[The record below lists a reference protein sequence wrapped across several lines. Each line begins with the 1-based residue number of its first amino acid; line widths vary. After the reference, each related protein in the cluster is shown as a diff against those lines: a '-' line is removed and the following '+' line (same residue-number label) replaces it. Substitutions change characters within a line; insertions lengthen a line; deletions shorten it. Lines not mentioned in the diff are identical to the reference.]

1 MNRGAGIVIIICRE
15 AGKVICREAGKV
27 ICREAGE
34 KILTILLVMKG
45 SFLQIWALFKKDLL
59 LEVRQQYSFYGVLLY
74 VASTIFVLYLAM
86 GQPDGVVWKGLF
98 WMIQLF
104 VCVNAVAKSFLQEG
118 RGRLLYFYSITGAAN
133 FILSKLLFNALL
145 MLLMSM
151 LSLGLFVLMLGD
163 PMPEPV
169 LFVGISWLGGVS
181 LSLVFTFLAA
191 IAARAQQSAALM
203 AILGFPLVIPQLLLL
218 SKISNIAFADVLQG
232 GLGWMIVVLV
242 ALDVMI
248 VVLSLILFPFLWK
261 D

>member
-1 MNRGAGIVIIICRE
+1 MQALLLHDPVGGAG
-15 AGKVICREAGKV
+15 GT
-27 ICREAGE
+27 
-34 KILTILLVMKG
+34 LTILLIMKN
-45 SFLQIWALFKKDLL
+45 SFSQIWALFRKDLL
-59 LEVRQQYSFYGVLLY
+59 LEIRQQYSFYGVLLY

-86 GQPDGVVWKGLF
+86 GQPDGDVWKGLF

-145 MLLMSM
+145 MLLMSL
-151 LSLGLFVLMLGD
+151 LSLGLFVLMLGN
-163 PMPEPV
+163 PMPEATP
-169 LFVGISWLGGVS
+169 FIGISWLGGVS

-218 SKISNIAFADVLQG
+218 SKISNAAFGSVVQG
-232 GLGWMIVVLV
+232 GLGWMVVVLV
-242 ALDVMI
+242 ALDVLI